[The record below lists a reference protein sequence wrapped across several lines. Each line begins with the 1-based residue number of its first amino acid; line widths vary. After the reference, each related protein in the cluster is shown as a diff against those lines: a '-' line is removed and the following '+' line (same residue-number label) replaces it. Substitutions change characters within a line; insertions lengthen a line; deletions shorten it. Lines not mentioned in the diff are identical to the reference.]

1 VSVAY
6 DAAMSSPVSE
16 HMTASVVSVT
26 ENTSLEEV
34 VKTLRRLDI
43 SCVLVTTIAGAP
55 AGVVSLTDLARIS
68 KLEGGHHGPLH
79 IVPPDRRAKDVM
91 KTPIVG
97 VDADADVSEAAS
109 VMLEHRVHRVFV
121 RRGERIVGV
130 FSTRDALRVVLFRRV
145 ETPLRDVMTTPVET
159 IGVGDVIDDA
169 VAKLEA
175 TNVRG
180 LVVVDGKK
188 PVGVFTQMEA
198 IRARALTPE
207 LRQRPVEEIMSYE
220 TLNLDADTP
229 LYRAAGHAIATKVRR
244 ILAIDGRTI
253 AGIVTGY
260 DLAHVLAS

>member
-1 VSVAY
+1 MSSP
-6 DAAMSSPVSE
+6 AASPVSE

-26 ENTSLEEV
+26 EEASLDEV

-43 SCVLVTTIAGAP
+43 SCVLVTKGPSGAP
-55 AGVVSLTDLARIS
+55 TGVVSLTDLARVS
-68 KLEGGHHGPLH
+68 RLEGGQHGPLR
-79 IVPPDRRAKDVM
+79 IMPPDRQAKDVM
-91 KTPIVG
+91 HAPVLS

-109 VMLEHRVHRVFV
+109 LMLQHRVHRVFV

-159 IGVGDVIDDA
+159 IGIGDVIDDA

-180 LVVVDGKK
+180 LVVIDGKA

-198 IRARALTPE
+198 IRARSLPPE
-207 LRQRPVEEIMSYE
+207 LRLRPVEEIMSYE
-220 TLNLDADTP
+220 TLNLDEDTP
-229 LYRAAGHAIATKVRR
+229 LYRAAGHAIATRVRR
-244 ILAIDGRTI
+244 ILALDGRKL

-260 DLAHVLAS
+260 DLAQVLAS